1 MRYFLVLMTL
11 LTLLSCSSESIDP
24 APITDSPPMT
34 GSEPITDPQER
45 ALIYYVSETGDNEND
60 GLTIETAWR
69 SVEPINNMEVQPNTT
84 FMFKGTFESLVFGA
98 DDNGAVITS
107 YKDTRAQ
114 LKGITILN
122 TSNFIIKNI
131 DIKQEGIK
139 IENSL
144 SDDTKISNFVIS
156 DVEVSNAWIGILM
169 YSHHDTSG
177 IADVTI
183 DNVKVYD
190 CTEGGI
196 YSQGYFNKNKVGY
209 SHSNIHISNSEVY
222 NISGWDNKYSHS
234 GNGIMLSDVQY
245 SSIVDTKA
253 YNNGSENTKCGGNV
267 GIWYW
272 DSKDVLIQGCESYNN
287 KSLGCDGA
295 GFDFDGG
302 VVNGIMQYN
311 YSHDNYGG
319 GFLVGQFP
327 GSRRMENITVRYNI
341 SVNDN
346 ITNGGSIYLFDYSG
360 VNDSMQ
366 DIFIYNNTLV
376 QDTRLT
382 FKSLHNFS
390 NDNVIVINNIFNGKL
405 TNSDRVTFLSNHVGR
420 VDFVNGY
427 KLSLNSNLINAAT
440 NLDWEIGDRDFYGNP
455 SLTGEFQDF
464 GAFEFVDKT

>member
-1 MRYFLVLMTL
+1 MRYLFFVLSIFTL
-11 LTLLSCSSESIDP
+11 ISCSTEVIDP
-24 APITDSPPMT
+24 IPAPALTPMTDSEHITDSQ
-34 GSEPITDPQER
+34 DR
-45 ALIYYVSETGDNEND
+45 AIIYYISDSGNNEND
-60 GLTIETAWR
+60 GLTIETAWKN
-69 SVEPINNMEVQPNTT
+69 VDPINNMEVQPNTT
-84 FMFKGTFESLVFGA
+84 FMFKGAFESLVFDA
-98 DDNGAVITS
+98 DDNGSVITS
-107 YKDTRAQ
+107 YNDTRAQ
-114 LKGITILN
+114 LKGVSILN
-122 TSNFIIKNI
+122 ANNFIIKNI
-131 DIKQEGIK
+131 DIKEDGIK
-139 IENSL
+139 IENAL
-144 SDDTKISNFVIS
+144 SDNTKISNFIIS

-169 YSHHDTSG
+169 QSHHDTSG

-196 YSQGYFNKNKVGY
+196 YSQGFFNKNKVGY
-209 SHSNIHISNSEVY
+209 SHSNIQISNSEVF

-245 SSIVDTKA
+245 SSIIDTKA
-253 YNNGSENTKCGGNV
+253 YNNGSQNTNCGGNV

-287 KSLGCDGA
+287 KSLGCDGG

-319 GFLVGQFP
+319 GFMVGQFP
-327 GSRRMENITVRYNI
+327 GARRMENITVRYNI

-360 VNDSMQ
+360 VADSMQ
-366 DIFIYNNTLV
+366 DIFIYNNTLA

-390 NDNVIVINNIFNGKL
+390 NDNVVVVNNIFNGKMA
-405 TNSDRVTFLSNHVGR
+405 NSDRVTFLSNHVGA
-420 VDFVNGY
+420 VDFVNGF
-427 KLSLNSNLINAAT
+427 KLSMNSKLINTAK
-440 NLDWEIGDRDFYGNP
+440 NLDWEIGELDFYGNP
-455 SLTGEFQDF
+455 SISGGFQDF
-464 GAFEFVDKT
+464 GAFEFIDI